1 MSLLARSRLAS
12 RLGAGKPWPKSASAN
27 DPAVGAPDSEGTV
40 GSCASALLAT
50 ILYKPLGRRSF
61 PSVQR
66 LIGGACFRSLFER
79 TSAWIGL
86 SFDWRQRPM
95 VAKRSEKRSV
105 GREIAATIHVARVW
119 HLNDKQKPDHW
130 RVHNGNLSRGDQ
142 TIFYFEQLVGPGPR
156 GAGQSTTR

>member
-1 MSLLARSRLAS
+1 
-12 RLGAGKPWPKSASAN
+12 
-27 DPAVGAPDSEGTV
+27 
-40 GSCASALLAT
+40 
-50 ILYKPLGRRSF
+50 
-61 PSVQR
+61 
-66 LIGGACFRSLFER
+66 
-79 TSAWIGL
+79 
-86 SFDWRQRPM
+86 M